1 MNYTAKLPKIL
12 LAIFI
17 MVFSFTVLTSKI
29 PESQYIQKTIQ
40 RLEDSQSTL
49 MAFSG
54 TTIATSLAISAL
66 PDDFASPLASTVSDL
81 NTYFIFLFA
90 VLFVEKLIVI
100 EGIKISFAYIIPAV
114 CILYIISILTTK
126 EVFKTFA
133 TKLLI
138 LGISL
143 IIVIPVSTHFTEIVC
158 EDYLIYVDETIADA
172 DAGAGKINEVMAT
185 SNEDATFFD
194 KLSDAFK
201 TAIRDVSDLLTY
213 FKNIVKKCVNSVAI
227 MIVTTFVLPLLTL
240 MLFRWLLKELF
251 ALHFPTPNIQIRLP
265 HKKQKNLTEQT
276 DLVST
281 EDHTCRK

>member
-100 EGIKISFAYIIPAV
+100 EGIKISFAYIIPAA

-172 DAGAGKINEVMAT
+172 DAGAGKINEVMST

-213 FKNIVKKCVNSVAI
+213 FKNVVKKCVNSVAI